1 MQRSD
6 TRACL
11 PMPSIIWYRYSV
23 RRRKL
28 QSAAPLACRHEITNP
43 DRKSPHPHAGG
54 MPDCIGDRD
63 SAVGDAD
70 FTDLLDAER
79 VYMRVVFLDRQDVHG
94 RNIGSGGEQTYAKI
108 IVHAARTVITSNTS
122 DAAAKSANLIITSLM
137 SAWIRLWAIRRAT

>member
-1 MQRSD
+1 VQRSD

-11 PMPSIIWYRYSV
+11 PLPSIIWYRYSV

-54 MPDCIGDRD
+54 MSDCIGDRD

-70 FTDLLDAER
+70 FTDLLDAG
-79 VYMRVVFLDRQDVHG
+79 VYMR
-94 RNIGSGGEQTYAKI
+94 SSSS
-108 IVHAARTVITSNTS
+108 IVRTSMDGTSSREASKPTP
-122 DAAAKSANLIITSLM
+122 KL
-137 SAWIRLWAIRRAT
+137 